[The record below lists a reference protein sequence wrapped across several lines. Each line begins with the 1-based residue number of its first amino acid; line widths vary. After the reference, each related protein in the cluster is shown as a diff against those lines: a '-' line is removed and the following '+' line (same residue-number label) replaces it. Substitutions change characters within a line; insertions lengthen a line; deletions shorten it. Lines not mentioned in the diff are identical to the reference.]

1 MSVSSTAKPD
11 ADSGHKKVKLHEM
24 PWACVARQWSGIV
37 LFVFVVTHYLNHAV
51 GVFGVGAMEYFQQ
64 WRWLV
69 WQSLPGGF
77 LLYGAALTHMC
88 LAAYRVTLRRTWR
101 MPRDEAWQILS
112 GLAIPVLVVAHVVET
127 RIAHSWFGVDTSYQA
142 ILTKLWPGAVF
153 SQSLLL
159 VVAWSHGVIGLH
171 HAMRYQ
177 SWYTHRWRI
186 AGLVLAVLIPCLAL
200 MGFVAAGR
208 EALLGRQPEPLTPE
222 QAAHL
227 AMAGSAL
234 YWGVAGFVAGFAA
247 LIGVFYIRR
256 RVGSTVSITYRGFGR
271 VAVPRGTSVLEASRI
286 NHIPHPSSCRGR
298 GRCATCRVQVLS
310 GGEYVPEPFGGER
323 MVLESLGAPENIR
336 LACQLR
342 PTHDLGVRIVMP
354 VLGRRFDGDQDEA
367 AMEWALER
375 EATIL
380 VLDLRAFTTLTHNRL
395 PYEIAVLVNRFS
407 SEMRQAVE
415 SHGGRVDQMYGDGLM
430 AVFDTSDKAATGAR
444 AALRAARDMSRVLE
458 LLNSEMRG
466 ALPIPIRAGIGI
478 HTGHVVLA
486 RVSDGLGANQLHA
499 VGDAVAVAAALESA
513 SKEFLSDYVIS
524 KEAAEAS
531 GFDFS
536 GLTQRAVTMDISGT
550 SVAAYA
556 VADGATLGEVMSGK
570 AMLGGVLNLA
580 RA

>member
-1 MSVSSTAKPD
+1 MSLSSTTRPAED
-11 ADSGHKKVKLHEM
+11 AGHKRTHLRDV
-24 PWACVARQWSGIV
+24 PWACGARQWSGIILFAFV
-37 LFVFVVTHYLNHAV
+37 LTHLLNHAV
-51 GVFGVGAMEYFQQ
+51 GVFGVEAMQHVQQ
-64 WRWLV
+64 WRWLI
-69 WQSLPGGF
+69 WQSLPGTL
-77 LLYGAALTHMC
+77 LLYGAALAHMG
-88 LAAYRVTLRRTWR
+88 LTAYRVTLRRTWR
-101 MPRDEAWQILS
+101 MPRDEAWQIMS
-112 GLAIPVLVVAHVVET
+112 GLAIPLLVVSHVVQT
-127 RIAHSWFGVDTSYQA
+127 RIAHTWFGVDTGYQA
-142 ILTKLWPGAVF
+142 VLYKLWPGAVF

-159 VVAWSHGVIGLH
+159 VVAWSHGVIGMH

-177 SWYTHRWRI
+177 NWYTARWRT

-200 MGFVAAGR
+200 MGFFAGGR
-208 EALLGRQPEPLTPE
+208 EAALGAAPEALTAA
-222 QAAHL
+222 QAGRL
-227 AMAGSAL
+227 AMAGGTL
-234 YWGVAGFVAGFAA
+234 YWGVAGFVAAFAG

-256 RVGSTVSITYRGFGR
+256 RVGATVTITYRGFGR
-271 VAVPRGTSVLEASRI
+271 VEVPRGTSVLEASRI

-310 GGEYVPEPFGGER
+310 GSEHVTEPFGGER
-323 MVLESLGAPENIR
+323 MVLASLGAPENIR

-342 PTHDLGVRIVMP
+342 PTQDLGVRILMP
-354 VLGRRFDGDQDEA
+354 VLGRRFDVDQDEA

-430 AVFDTSDKAATGAR
+430 AVFDTSDKKSTGAR

-458 LLNSEMRG
+458 LLNGEMRG

-478 HTGHVVLA
+478 HTGRVVLA
-486 RVSDGLGANQLHA
+486 RVSDGLGANELHA
-499 VGDAVAVAAALESA
+499 IGDTVAVAAALESA
-513 SKEFLSDYVIS
+513 SKEFLSDYVVS

-536 GLTQRAVTMDISGT
+536 RLTAREVTMDISGASI
-550 SVAAYA
+550 SVYA
-556 VADGATLGEVMSGK
+556 IADAATLGEVMAGK
-570 AMLGGVLNLA
+570 AVLGILNMA